1 MLLYRKTFFI
11 LNICEITCS
20 RKSIRLVGRP
30 FCLASI
36 KFGKSYTLAKYKF
49 LNIINDH
56 SFNS

>member
-1 MLLYRKTFFI
+1 MQKNFI

-30 FCLASI
+30 FCLARI